1 MLTGVPDCRV
11 HTLGLPTTEVLGT
24 TFRGADLEAQLAITT
39 RRIAAALP
47 TGTLAGAR
55 ESATATAVNVL
66 HAYRRHCATASNP
79 GQLILPEAL
88 KLLPLYILALEK
100 CSCYRCVLDV
110 YLWHHGPSTSPFML
124 LS

>member
-1 MLTGVPDCRV
+1 M

-24 TFRGADLEAQLAITT
+24 AFRGADLEAQLAITT
-39 RRIAAALP
+39 RRMAAALP

-55 ESATATAVNVL
+55 ESATAAAVNVL

-100 CSCYRCVLDV
+100 CSCLRCV
-110 YLWHHGPSTSPFML
+110 SAA
-124 LS
+124 

>member
-1 MLTGVPDCRV
+1 M

-39 RRIAAALP
+39 RRMAAALP

-55 ESATATAVNVL
+55 ESATAAAVNVL

-100 CSCYRCVLDV
+100 CSCLRCV
-110 YLWHHGPSTSPFML
+110 SAA
-124 LS
+124 